1 MSSGVV
7 IVLVFAKFDA
17 LTSPSRLLSD
27 SSGAH
32 DDIGFSVPEWMPFVF
47 EHRKIGAHGFLGVEP
62 HVPAAGLALALFFG
76 QSWPTR
82 RAVAMKCLAVAL
94 MFAAS
99 VVTAATADESC
110 KDQARENKFTGETLK
125 NFMTN
130 CKDVA
135 TMMCDG
141 QAIDQ
146 KLSDEAKDTFTKKCI
161 KDAVGSK

>member
-1 MSSGVV
+1 
-7 IVLVFAKFDA
+7 
-17 LTSPSRLLSD
+17 
-27 SSGAH
+27 
-32 DDIGFSVPEWMPFVF
+32 
-47 EHRKIGAHGFLGVEP
+47 
-62 HVPAAGLALALFFG
+62 
-76 QSWPTR
+76 
-82 RAVAMKCLAVAL
+82 MKCLAVAL